1 MKCTVC
7 DKKLNVFSKE
17 LNSFNK
23 QLQCPFCK
31 SDVKMGLN
39 WKPFLLYAIVGAIV
53 IAAMN
58 SILFHSSLF
67 KLAGNA
73 VVVGVAIIQG
83 LELKKKNPENQTEA
97 EQETNT

>member
-39 WKPFLLYAIVGAIV
+39 WKTFLLYAIVGAIV
-53 IAAMN
+53 IAAVN
-58 SILFHSSLF
+58 SFLFHSSLF
-67 KLAGNA
+67 RLVGNA
-73 VVVGVAIIQG
+73 VVIGVAIIQG
-83 LELKKKNPENQTEA
+83 LELKKKNPANATEPKLGN
-97 EQETNT
+97 NT

>member
-31 SDVKMGLN
+31 SDSKMGLN
-39 WKPFLLYAIVGAIV
+39 WRPFLLYALVGAII

-58 SILFHSSLF
+58 SFVFHSSLF
-67 KLAGNA
+67 RLAGNA

-83 LELKKKNPENQTEA
+83 LELKKINPANPTEPKQGNNA
-97 EQETNT
+97 